1 MKYEDALKHTLENEK
16 KYQKIQ
22 KDFEKEKA
30 QLEAQMQ
37 ETNKLIADEIKKQEQ
52 RILQYRDE
60 VFKQEEELKRA

>member
-1 MKYEDALKHTLENEK
+1 MKYEDAFKHALENEK

-22 KDFEKEKA
+22 KEFEKEKA
-30 QLEAQMQ
+30 QLEAQMK

>member
-1 MKYEDALKHTLENEK
+1 MK

-22 KDFEKEKA
+22 KEFDKEKA

>member
-1 MKYEDALKHTLENEK
+1 MK

-22 KDFEKEKA
+22 KEFDKEKA
-30 QLEAQMQ
+30 QLQAQME